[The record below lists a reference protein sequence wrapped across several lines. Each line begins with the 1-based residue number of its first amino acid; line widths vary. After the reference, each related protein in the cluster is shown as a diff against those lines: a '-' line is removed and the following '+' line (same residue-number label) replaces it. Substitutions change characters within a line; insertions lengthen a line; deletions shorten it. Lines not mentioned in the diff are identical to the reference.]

1 MTDPLIFYPAL
12 YLLIPAAYLIGSIP
26 FGLLIGKRMGIDL
39 RVSGS
44 KNIGA
49 TNVLR
54 TAGKGPALLTLLFDS
69 LKGAIPLLIFR
80 AALGNTASGAE
91 FWEGVIGLTAV
102 TGHIFPVFLSF
113 KGGKGVATGLGVIAV
128 YSPAPAA
135 VVLLIW
141 ISVAALT
148 KRSSLAAISAVISLP
163 FIYLCSYLLSGG
175 SFIKI
180 FFGIL
185 LAILIILKHKQNIKR
200 LINGTESKIGEKTS

>member
-1 MTDPLIFYPAL
+1 MTDSLILHPAL
-12 YLLIPAAYLIGSIP
+12 YLLVPAAYLIGSIP

-39 RVSGS
+39 RASGS

-54 TAGKGPALLTLLFDS
+54 TAGKAPALLTLLSDS

-80 AALGNTASGAE
+80 AALGNAASGAE

-102 TGHIFPVFLSF
+102 IGHIFPVFLSF
-113 KGGKGVATGLGVIAV
+113 KGGKGVATGFGVIAV
-128 YSPAPAA
+128 YSPVSAA
-135 VVLLIW
+135 VALLVW
-141 ISVAALT
+141 ILVAALT
-148 KRSSLAAISAVISLP
+148 RYSSLAAISAVLSLP
-163 FIYLCSYLLSGG
+163 FIYLLSGG

-185 LAILIILKHKQNIKR
+185 LAILIVLKHKQNIKK
-200 LINGTESKIGEKTS
+200 LVNGTESRIGAKAA

>member
-1 MTDPLIFYPAL
+1 MTDPLIFFPAL

-39 RVSGS
+39 RASGS

-54 TAGKGPALLTLLFDS
+54 TAGKVPALLTLLSDS
-69 LKGAIPLLIFR
+69 LKGAIPLLICR

-91 FWEGVIGLTAV
+91 LWEGVIGLTAV
-102 TGHIFPVFLSF
+102 IGHVFPVFLSF
-113 KGGKGVATGLGVIAV
+113 KGGKGVATGFGVLAV
-128 YSPAPAA
+128 YSPLPAA

-141 ISVAALT
+141 VSVAALT
-148 KRSSLAAISAVISLP
+148 RYSSLAAISAVISLP
-163 FIYLCSYLLSGG
+163 FIYLLSGG
-175 SFIKI
+175 SFAKI

-185 LAILIILKHKQNIKR
+185 LAILIVLKHKQNIKR
-200 LINGTESKIGEKTS
+200 LINGTESRIGT